1 MPQLAQ
7 LLLVY
12 QSQWLWLLIVL
23 AAIYFGIGRLIIPGV
38 EATVDSRDA
47 KIAADLEAAERARQ
61 AAAEAE
67 EGWQAKIA
75 AVHAEAHA
83 TAAKARAEAA
93 TAAEKQLAAADAELA
108 ERANEANARLAEARN
123 AALATIGD
131 VAAEV
136 AREIVAKISGATV
149 SEDEA
154 RTAVKAAMAHG

>member
-12 QSQWLWLLIVL
+12 QSQWFWLLIVL
-23 AAIYFGIGRLIIPGV
+23 GVIYFGIGRGIVPRV

-47 KIAADLEAAERARQ
+47 KIAADLAAAEQARQ

-75 AVHAEAHA
+75 AVHAEALS
-83 TAAKARAEAA
+83 TAARARAEAA
-93 TAAEKQLAAADAELA
+93 AAAEKQLAAADAELA
-108 ERANEANARLAEARN
+108 VRANEASARLGEARD
-123 AALATIGD
+123 AALAAIGD
-131 VAAEV
+131 VAADA
-136 AREIVAKISGATV
+136 AREIVAKISGAKV

-154 RTAVKAAMAHG
+154 RSAVKAAMAHG

>member
-12 QSQWLWLLIVL
+12 KSQRLWLLIVL
-23 AAIYFGIGRLIIPGV
+23 GLIYFGIGKGIVPRV

-47 KIAADLEAAERARQ
+47 KIAADLEAADRARQ
-61 AAAEAE
+61 AATEAE
-67 EGWQAKIA
+67 EGWQARIA
-75 AVHAEAHA
+75 TVHAEANA

-93 TAAEKQLAAADAELA
+93 SESERQIAAADAELA
-108 ERANEANARLAEARN
+108 VKAAEANARLATARD
-123 AALATIGD
+123 AALATIGE
-131 VAAEV
+131 VAAEA
-136 AREIVAKISGATV
+136 AREIVVKISGAKV